1 MARLPPP
8 SLLFAPEGQLQLAE
22 EEQPHSVLYPCFSSH
37 LGTHCAPLPASRL
50 RAVWDKTTARLS
62 EGFKLEPEP
71 AVLRS
76 AQEAAE
82 VATMAVGADP
92 QAAGV

>member
-1 MARLPPP
+1 M
-8 SLLFAPEGQLQLAE
+8 
-22 EEQPHSVLYPCFSSH
+22 
-37 LGTHCAPLPASRL
+37 
-50 RAVWDKTTARLS
+50 WDKTTARLS

-92 QAAGV
+92 QAAGVRHLLPVLCTGGLLSG